1 MSEVHQ
7 DFIGLYQGNFKA
19 ETLAEA
25 IENVLMRHL
34 IPSENALSQCYD
46 GTGIKSGTATQTL
59 KKSPKAFLIHSL
71 SHALNLSVADMMR
84 HIPFLDNF
92 MSTTLGTSNFVKI
105 SPKRYAT

>member
-46 GTGIKSGTATQTL
+46 GTGIKSGTATQIL
-59 KKSPKAFLIHSL
+59 KKAFLIHSL
-71 SHALNLSVADMMR
+71 SYALNLSVGDMMR